1 MLHDVLPR
9 VVLYWPVPESSVAS
23 AVATSRGAERV
34 SARLDRRRAVVERCE
49 PVARG
54 VLSRGSG
61 VRQPFE
67 ALASALAGHTE
78 LGPDDPPRGTLP
90 MSA

>member
-1 MLHDVLPR
+1 MLHARARSCCSVL
-9 VVLYWPVPESSVAS
+9 AS
-23 AVATSRGAERV
+23 IGEFSGKCSGKSRRAGRV
-34 SARLDRRRAVVERCE
+34 SARLGRRRAVVERCE

-54 VLSRGSG
+54 VVSRGSG

-78 LGPDDPPRGTLP
+78 LGSDDPPRGTLP